1 VNGEL
6 PLRRSIF
13 HAPEKHRYYCL
24 DRTGQ
29 LHNSVEFQAESDEDA
44 VAQIV
49 AKHPHDQCEVWEGR
63 RLVATL
69 KPNAASNSVE
79 TSRKRLSDA
88 ERLLKGTAAL
98 VAPTSRLGR
107 GGDAR

>member
-1 VNGEL
+1 MPPRNY
-6 PLRRSIF
+6 
-13 HAPEKHRYYCL
+13 RYYCL

-29 LHNSVEFQAESDEDA
+29 LHNSVMFQAESDEDA
-44 VAQIV
+44 VAQIA

-69 KPNAASNSVE
+69 KPNAASNSIE
-79 TSRKRLSDA
+79 TSRKRLAEA

-98 VAPTSRLGR
+98 VAPPSRLGR
-107 GGDAR
+107 GSDAR